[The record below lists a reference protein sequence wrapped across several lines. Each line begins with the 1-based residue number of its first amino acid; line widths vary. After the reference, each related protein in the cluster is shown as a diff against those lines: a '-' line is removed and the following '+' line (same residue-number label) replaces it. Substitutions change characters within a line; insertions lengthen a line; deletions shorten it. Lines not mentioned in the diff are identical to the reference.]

1 MICDCLLLSNQTGS
15 APSAHCLCTWFT
27 HLCILLF
34 SLSHSLCLILSLSAW
49 THILSIRK
57 CVCLCMISP
66 YNVFFFSPVHT
77 STNRHYTDSHYLY
90 CWTFKP
96 ISSLGPFQCPLQIK
110 IWKEKEKWDEQ
121 VDFCAKGHVKQLARS
136 VSVTFLVE
144 VYSVQTYFAP
154 FQKVNTKSFVKTKI
168 LLLLF

>member
-1 MICDCLLLSNQTGS
+1 MTAYYYLIRLVVHQVHTACALDSLTCVFCCS
-15 APSAHCLCTWFT
+15 
-27 HLCILLF
+27 LF
-34 SLSHSLCLILSLSAW
+34 YSLCLILSLSAW

-57 CVCLCMISP
+57 CVCLCMISL

-90 CWTFKP
+90 CWTIKP
-96 ISSLGPFQCPLQIK
+96 ISSLGPFQCPLQVK
-110 IWKEKEKWDEQ
+110 IWKEKEKWEEQ
-121 VDFCAKGHVKQLARS
+121 ADFCAKGHVKQLARG

-144 VYSVQTYFAP
+144 VFSVQTYFAP